1 MLFCFELKI
10 PTCARGKKKVL
21 RLLESKELRR
31 VCGPEGQEVAGGCSK
46 LRTQSRIS

>member
-1 MLFCFELKI
+1 MFCFELKI
-10 PTCARGKKKVL
+10 PNCARKKNAL

-46 LRTQSRIS
+46 LRTKSRVS